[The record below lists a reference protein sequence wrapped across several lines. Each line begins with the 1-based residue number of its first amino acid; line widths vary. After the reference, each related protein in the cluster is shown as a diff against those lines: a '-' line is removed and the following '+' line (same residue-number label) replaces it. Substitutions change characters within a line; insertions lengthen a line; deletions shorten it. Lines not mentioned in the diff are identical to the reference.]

1 MGSNSD
7 AVRQV
12 FGLALRQ
19 LRTEAGMSQR
29 ALGRAAHYDFSRIS
43 RVERGEHL
51 IDPEFVPAFDH
62 ALGTGGLL
70 GLLRSLAPETRLSLR
85 V

>member
-29 ALGRAAHYDFSRIS
+29 ALGRAAHYDFCCIS
-43 RVERGEHL
+43 RV
-51 IDPEFVPAFDH
+51 
-62 ALGTGGLL
+62 
-70 GLLRSLAPETRLSLR
+70 
-85 V
+85 